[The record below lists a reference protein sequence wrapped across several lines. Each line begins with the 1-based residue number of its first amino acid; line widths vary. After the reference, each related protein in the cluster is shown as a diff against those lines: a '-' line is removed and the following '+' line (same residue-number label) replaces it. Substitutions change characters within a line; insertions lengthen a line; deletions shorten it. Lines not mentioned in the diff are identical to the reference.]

1 MATIIPPVVSDEFIL
16 TAFERCPSGL
26 MVVNSSG
33 KIITVNR
40 EVERQFGY
48 TREELLGQSVEMLVP
63 ESLSPGHSKLR
74 EQFAAVSIARPMG
87 AGRELFGRHKDG
99 RQIPVEIGLSS
110 IPTPSEIFVL
120 ATIVDV
126 SERRQMEERL
136 KQVHKLEALG
146 SLASGL
152 SHDFNNILLGIV
164 GYTELARN
172 AVAGISPRWSP
183 TSTWFSPRL
192 DKVGTWSTAFSSLRA
207 RPSQCG

>member
-33 KIITVNR
+33 QIITVNR

-63 ESLSPGHSKLR
+63 ESLAPGHSKLR
-74 EQFAAVSIARPMG
+74 EQYAAVPIARPMG

-99 RQIPVEIGLSS
+99 REIPVEIGLSS
-110 IPTPSEIFVL
+110 IATPEGLFVL

-126 SERRQMEERL
+126 SERRRL
-136 KQVHKLEALG
+136 EDDCINSTSWRLSAAWRAA
-146 SLASGL
+146 SL
-152 SHDFNNILLGIV
+152 
-164 GYTELARN
+164 T
-172 AVAGISPRWSP
+172 
-183 TSTWFSPRL
+183 TSTTSWRASSATP
-192 DKVGTWSTAFSSLRA
+192 SLRGMVL
-207 RPSQCG
+207 RGWLR